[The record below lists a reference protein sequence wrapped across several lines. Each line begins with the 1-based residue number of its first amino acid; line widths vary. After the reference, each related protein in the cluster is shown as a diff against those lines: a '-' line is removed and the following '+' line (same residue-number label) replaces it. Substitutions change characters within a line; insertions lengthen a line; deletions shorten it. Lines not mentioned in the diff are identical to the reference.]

1 VAGTADDANN
11 LSIIM
16 TARELKPSL
25 LTVAR
30 QNHASNQAVFAAAV
44 IDMVME
50 PREIIANHI
59 MGLLKTP
66 LLMDFLKRLESC
78 DETFC
83 ECLMQELTRCAGDA
97 PIDCWSF
104 RLLERVSQGAEADAD
119 TPAYTNRIHRDDCV
133 GVLEFCLLRD
143 LAGEPLPDI
152 LLGVDDDPASEWEVL
167 SWLASQL
174 KAPALRHQLGDGQ
187 RNKRCSNRL
196 LKSLGYRFRY
206 ADFRSGYAAILA
218 QR

>member
-1 VAGTADDANN
+1 MIRDLGVPASVIRFGGIYGAGRN
-11 LSIIM
+11 
-16 TARELKPSL
+16 
-25 LTVAR
+25 
-30 QNHASNQAVFAAAV
+30 
-44 IDMVME
+44 
-50 PREIIANHI
+50 
-59 MGLLKTP
+59 
-66 LLMDFLKRLESC
+66 
-78 DETFC
+78 
-83 ECLMQELTRCAGDA
+83 
-97 PIDCWSF
+97 
-104 RLLERVSQGAEADAD
+104 RLLERVSQGAVADAV

-133 GVLEFCLLRD
+133 GILEFCLLRD

-174 KAPALRHQLGDGQ
+174 EAPALRHQPGDGQ